1 VISRY
6 LAMATD
12 QPCLVL
18 GRMCTTGTDGTNS
31 STSTRRRHRGAAQHS
46 KRPSGWLKSIKAA
59 AEQSDRRWDPKL
71 GWIDYIEP
79 NDQEEKEVQFFTL

>member
-1 VISRY
+1 MERIRA
-6 LAMATD
+6 LL
-12 QPCLVL
+12 Q
-18 GRMCTTGTDGTNS
+18 
-31 STSTRRRHRGAAQHS
+31 GAAIVEQ
-46 KRPSGWLKSIKAA
+46 RNIARGRQVGIKAA